1 MLRFGWNTNTRSA
14 GILSRANEIERLQ
27 AQQKEA
33 AAALD
38 KLRGEQKEAQ
48 RLLEQANYD
57 LTNAETDLRTAEDAA
72 LRLQG
77 FSLYIRRLKVRSVS

>member
-1 MLRFGWNTNTRSA
+1 MTGGSVSRSA

-48 RLLEQANYD
+48 CTPLPF
-57 LTNAETDLRTAEDAA
+57 
-72 LRLQG
+72 G
-77 FSLYIRRLKVRSVS
+77 RSGIL